1 MIDFEKRIIKGKS
14 GKIYNI
20 VPEKLSV
27 GRSAEFEIRST
38 LLGFNMDFQTIW
50 KKLDEAKNTLK
61 NATNF
66 GAMIDGV
73 YKIEEIQGNLKR
85 WSDNQRPQIVEFC
98 SLFCLMENEDV
109 SVHDE
114 EVIRQKYEDWAH
126 IPHADFFFLCAN
138 VIPGYRDTFLNIAK
152 AGSQLAD

>member
-1 MIDFEKRIIKGKS
+1 MIDFEKRTIKGKS

-50 KKLDEAKNTLK
+50 RKIDEADKLLEEAK
-61 NATNF
+61 NF
-66 GAMIDGV
+66 GAMMDASF
-73 YKIEEIQGNLKR
+73 KLKEIKGNLKR
-85 WSDNQRPQIVEFC
+85 WSDNQRPQIIEFC

-114 EVIRQKYEDWAH
+114 EVIRQKYDDWSH
-126 IPHADFFFLCAN
+126 IPVADFFLLCAN
-138 VIPGYRDTFLNIAK
+138 VIPGYRDIFLNIAQATK
-152 AGSQLAD
+152 Q